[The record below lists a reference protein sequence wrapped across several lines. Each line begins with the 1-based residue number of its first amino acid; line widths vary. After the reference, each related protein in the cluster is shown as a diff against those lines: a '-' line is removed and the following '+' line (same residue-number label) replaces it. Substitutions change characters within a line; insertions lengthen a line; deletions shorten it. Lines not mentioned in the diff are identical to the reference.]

1 MTSTKRRLSIIGQV
15 LIAGGMLL
23 LAVYA
28 GAHVHRFF
36 ASRAALREFERAKAL
51 SSKPGPKPAGTL
63 DSEIPVD
70 FALWS
75 RERVRAYYDSR
86 KAKKGEVV
94 AVLSFAR
101 WKLRVPVFEGTDE
114 WTLNRG
120 AGWILGTARLGELG
134 NIGIAG
140 HRDGFFRPLKDIAV
154 GDPIELSTATSAA
167 TYAVDA
173 IDIVTPQDVHV
184 LRQRSAPSLTLVTC
198 YPFYFVGEAPRRFIV
213 RAALKHGVLTDG
225 TQEHE

>member
-1 MTSTKRRLSIIGQV
+1 MTSNKRRLSILGQV
-15 LIAGGMLL
+15 LTAAGVFL

-36 ASRAALREFERAKAL
+36 ASHLALRELDRAKAL
-51 SSKPGPKPAGTL
+51 SAQPGPKPATL
-63 DSEIPVD
+63 DSEFPVD
-70 FALWS
+70 FTLWS
-75 RERVRAYYDSR
+75 KGRVQAYYHST
-86 KAKKGEVV
+86 KAKKGEAV
-94 AVLSFAR
+94 AILSFVR

-120 AGWILGTARLGELG
+120 AGWISGTARPGGMG

-154 GDPIELSTATSAA
+154 GDPIELSTVTTAA
-167 TYAVDA
+167 TYTVDA
-173 IDIVTPQDVHV
+173 IDIVTPKDVQV
-184 LRQRSAPSLTLVTC
+184 LQARSVPSLTLVTC

-213 RAALKHGVLTDG
+213 RATLQHEVLSDG
-225 TQEHE
+225 T